1 MRLGAVVGLLSISFA
16 VGCAQAPKEGAE
28 AEKPELTPELKSLV
42 LAQAPTDIAHPL
54 YVDFNGK
61 AELVGYSLEP
71 QGTAGPNSKLSLKLY
86 WRSTGKLGEGYQPFT
101 ELVTPD
107 GRRFEVNGSSPVRT
121 GALAPVNWE
130 IGKVYVDEVEASVPA
145 DINAARFSVVVGLK
159 TAPIAPEEPAEAE
172 AKKDEKKDEKAAE
185 AAFGAVYLSV
195 LSGPADTKHG
205 AVLATLET
213 GVTPG
218 AQRVLAAK
226 DGKRAPGAPGPKPV
240 SAKPAQP
247 AAKPAQ

>member
-1 MRLGAVVGLLSISFA
+1 MRLGALVGLLGLSLSL
-16 VGCAQAPKEGAE
+16 VNGCAQAPKGEE

-42 LAQAPTDIAHPL
+42 LEQAPTDIAHPL

-71 QGTAGPNSKLSLKLY
+71 QGMASPNSKLSLKLY

-107 GRRFEVNGSSPVRT
+107 GRRIEVSGTGPVRT

-130 IGKVYVDEVEASVPA
+130 PGKVYVDELEASVPA
-145 DINAARFSVVVGLK
+145 DINAARFTIVVGLK
-159 TAPIAPEEPAEAE
+159 TAPVAPEEPAEGE
-172 AKKDEKKDEKAAE
+172 AKPAEKKDEKAAE
-185 AAFGAVYLSV
+185 AAFGTVYLSV
-195 LSGPADTKHG
+195 LSGPSDNKHG

-226 DGKRAPGAPGPKPV
+226 DGKRAPGAKPGV
-240 SAKPAQP
+240 LAKPAQP
-247 AAKPAQ
+247 AAKPAR

>member
-1 MRLGAVVGLLSISFA
+1 MRLAALVSLLSFSLAI
-16 VGCAQAPKEGAE
+16 GCAQAPKDGEA

-42 LAQAPTDIAHPL
+42 LEQAPTDIARPL

-71 QGTAGPNSKLSLKLY
+71 STMAAPGSKVALKLY
-86 WRSTGKLGEGYQPFT
+86 WRSTGPLGEGYLPFT

-107 GRRFEVNGSSPVRT
+107 GRRIEVSGGGPVRA
-121 GALAPVNWE
+121 GALVPANWE
-130 IGKVYVDEVEASVPA
+130 TSKVYVDDLDITVPA
-145 DINAARFSVVVGLK
+145 DINAARFSIVVGLK
-159 TAPIAPEEPAEAE
+159 TAPIAPQEAAEAD
-172 AKKDEKKDEKAAE
+172 AKKDEKAAE

-195 LSGPADTKHG
+195 LSGPADSKHG

-226 DGKRAPGAPGPKPV
+226 DAKRGAGKAGAPVPV
-240 SAKPAQP
+240 PGRPVAPPKPAQ
-247 AAKPAQ
+247 